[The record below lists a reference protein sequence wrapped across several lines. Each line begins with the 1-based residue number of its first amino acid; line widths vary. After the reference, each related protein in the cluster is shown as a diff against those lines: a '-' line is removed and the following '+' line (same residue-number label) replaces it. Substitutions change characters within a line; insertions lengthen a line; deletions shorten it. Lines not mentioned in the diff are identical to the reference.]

1 MESRVNETI
10 MRHDKGFNCAQSV
23 ACTYCDLVGMSEED
37 AFRAMEGFGL
47 GMGCM
52 EGTCGAVSGAVM
64 LAGLKGSSVNL
75 EKPDSK
81 GRTYKKAAEIIRRF
95 KETAGATAC
104 RDLKGVD
111 TGKVLLSCPDC
122 IKTAAALAEEI
133 LFSEEK

>member
-10 MRHDKGFNCAQSV
+10 ERHDKGFNCAQSV
-23 ACTYCDLVGMSEED
+23 ACTYCDLVGMSEAE

-52 EGTCGAVSGAVM
+52 EGTCGALSGAVM

-75 EKPDSK
+75 DTPNSK
-81 GRTYKKAAEIIRRF
+81 GATYKVAAQIVRRF

-104 RDLKGVD
+104 KDLKGVE
-111 TGKVLLSCPDC
+111 TGKMLYSCPDC
-122 IKTAAALAEEI
+122 IKSAAAIAEEI
-133 LFSEEK
+133 LFTEEK

>member
-10 MRHDKGFNCAQSV
+10 KRHDKGFNCAQSV
-23 ACTYCDLVGMSEED
+23 ACTYCDLVGLSEAD

-64 LAGLKGSSVNL
+64 LAGLKGSSADL
-75 EKPDSK
+75 EMPRSK
-81 GRTYKKAAEIIRRF
+81 GATYKVAAQIVKRF
-95 KETAGATAC
+95 KEIAGATAC
-104 RDLKGVD
+104 KDIKGVE
-111 TGKVLLSCPDC
+111 TGKMLYSCPDC

-133 LFSEEK
+133 LFTEEK